1 MDAPGGL
8 GGDSVLTQ
16 ERSRMAQTTDRR
28 YRYYDIV
35 MAGFVTVLLCSN
47 LIGPAKTSA
56 IDLGLPIFPSIRPG
70 DALLTGV
77 LAFGAGNI
85 FFPFSYVFGDILTEV
100 YGYAKARRVIWVGL
114 GAMVFAAIMS
124 QVILRLPVD
133 PNEPYNEQYQPAI
146 EMVFGNTW
154 RIVLASNLSFL
165 VGDFVNSFVLAKMK
179 VLQGGR
185 HLWMRTIGS
194 TIAGQ
199 GVDSVLFYP
208 IAFYGIWAT
217 DTLFAVALF
226 NWGFKV
232 LVEAVM
238 TPFTYWA
245 CGALK
250 RRENEDWFDDNTNF
264 TPFSLK
270 D

>member
-1 MDAPGGL
+1 
-8 GGDSVLTQ
+8 
-16 ERSRMAQTTDRR
+16 MAQPTDRR
-28 YRYYDIV
+28 YRYYDMV

-47 LIGPAKTSA
+47 LIGPAKTA
-56 IDLGLPIFPSIRPG
+56 AVDLGIPIVPSIRDG
-70 DALLTGV
+70 ALGTV
-77 LAFGAGNI
+77 LVFGAGNI

-114 GAMVFAAIMS
+114 AAMVFAAIMS
-124 QVILRLPVD
+124 EVILRLPVD
-133 PNEPYNEQYQPAI
+133 PGEPWNVQYQPAI

-154 RIVLASNLSFL
+154 RIVLASNVSFL
-165 VGDFVNSFVLAKMK
+165 VGDFVNSFVLAKLK
-179 VLQGGR
+179 VLQNGK

-199 GVDSVLFYP
+199 GVDSIIFYP
-208 IAFYGIWAT
+208 IAFYGIWET
-217 DTLFAVALF
+217 STLLGVSLF
-226 NWGFKV
+226 NWFFKV
-232 LVEAVM
+232 AVEAIM

-245 CGALK
+245 CGFLK
-250 RRENEDWFDDNTNF
+250 RREHEDYFDRDTNF